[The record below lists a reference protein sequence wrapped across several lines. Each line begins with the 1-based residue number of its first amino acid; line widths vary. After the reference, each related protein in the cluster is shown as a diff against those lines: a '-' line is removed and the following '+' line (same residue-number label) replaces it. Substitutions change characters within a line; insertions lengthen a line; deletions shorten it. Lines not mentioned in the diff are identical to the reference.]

1 MPTISANKRLRTLAS
16 ELLGESDGEDGGFHL
31 GMQQGYLCSYCGLNR
46 KADNTES
53 LEVQGLRGQIQKLQS
68 QRSALESTLNNL
80 REKLAQVSMQLFET
94 QKFLVPLGGEPGIQ
108 NLPSDSKSWIQ
119 NIQHLLEL
127 PRTQQFLEQW
137 EAFGRKSEIAVYVCK
152 QNSMT
157 ASRILKHCEWVVCNL
172 SKKHPA
178 VYKIGITENVM
189 ERWIGRP
196 YSYKFDPYDDWEQMI
211 VLYVGADSM
220 QCALVEAHLIHRFLG
235 RSGCRNVTPG
245 GESAKTG
252 SGPSFTYV
260 VWKSLAPR
268 NRK

>member
-1 MPTISANKRLRTLAS
+1 MPTVGANKRLRTLAS
-16 ELLGESDGEDGGFHL
+16 ELLGESDGEDWGPHH
-31 GMQQGYLCSYCGLNR
+31 GMQQGYLCSYCCLNR

-53 LEVQGLRGQIQKLQS
+53 LEVQGLRGQIEKLQS

-94 QKFLVPLGGEPGIQ
+94 QKFLVPLGGERGIQ
-108 NLPSDSKSWIQ
+108 NLPSDSISWIQ

-127 PRTQQFLEQW
+127 PRMQQFLEQW
-137 EAFGRKSEIAVYVCK
+137 EAFGGKSEIAFYVCK

-157 ASRILKHCEWVVCNL
+157 ASRILKHCEWVVCSL
-172 SKKHPA
+172 SKKNPA

-189 ERWIGRP
+189 DRWMGRP

-211 VLYVGADSM
+211 VLYVGEDSM

-235 RSGCRNVTPG
+235 RSGCRNVRPG
-245 GESAKTG
+245 GETAQAG
-252 SGPSFTYV
+252 AGPFFTYV

-268 NRK
+268 SRK